1 MINYITLFTALC
13 LSVVA
18 AYYSIVGLT
27 AIFSGAFWSIL
38 IMGSVLEGA
47 KIAST
52 AWLHTNWKISP
63 RGIKYYLSFA
73 VVVLMF
79 ITSMGIFG
87 FLSKAHIETTA
98 TFGTSEEQIV
108 LIDQQ
113 IEIER
118 QKINDSKN
126 VLSQL
131 DNTVKSLI
139 DSKRIRG
146 SSGSISVRN
155 SQKAEREQLTK
166 DIEVSN
172 SKISEL
178 NLQKTKYTIEQRKA
192 EVEFGP
198 LKYITELI
206 YGESNKTLLEKS
218 VRYIIIM
225 IIFVFDPLALLLLVA
240 SMIGM
245 SNKNTITEGENI
257 KINKSNV
264 LSL

>member
-113 IEIER
+113 IETER

-131 DNTVKSLI
+131 DSTVKSLI

-172 SKISEL
+172 NKISEL